1 MASLLE
7 RTEIGALVSEKREI
21 ISVPDSATV
30 LDALEFMLHS
40 PVFPLAYPSPAS
52 LPPACLFLA
61 PLSPSLSP
69 FPPPAH
75 LPMPLFPPPLPLPL
89 SPSLLFL
96 PLSSFSLSP
105 LSPSLLFLPLSS
117 FSLSPLSPSLLFLPL
132 SSFSLSPL
140 SPSLLFLPPLSAF
153 SLSPLSPTSFRFL
166 PLSSFSHLFPLSPSL
181 LFLPPLSAFSL
192 SPLSPTSFRF
202 PPLSSFS
209 HLFPLST
216 SLLSHPQLMN
226 ANGIVALPVA
236 APPGKW
242 LGAGGA
248 NIVDGDK
255 HAFLSSPR
263 SARCDGT
270 ADQQCVAR
278 GRERETLSSLMPSSL
293 PPSSLPPSSLPPSS
307 LPPSS
312 LPPSSLP
319 PSSLPPSSPSLSLLP
334 SLPTRVPS
342 FNFPSRRGVSTADLA
357 MHLGVVS
364 MADVAMHVVRE
375 AARPAALKAGVVSLI
390 GNSPEGLSL
399 WVASTSTPL
408 VDAMEPLSKGIHR
421 LLVRCPIAPPAAPSP
436 AYAAPTA
443 MTFATP
449 PLRHLRLRDRQQ
461 QKTDVAAFLLLH
473 VDALGDV
480 AQRTVEQLGLAD
492 PLFPPLAIVSGIT
505 VTAALRL
512 MQRAGG
518 VRAVAVVAGSAEEE
532 ERMEEGEGSGAAS
545 AAGADVAGGRGGGGG
560 GAGRGRERGEAGWVR
575 GGRLLGTLS
584 VSDLRGMDAE
594 TLAQLT
600 SMKVRD
606 FLAHMASL
614 SPEGR
619 RPSIT
624 CRMAAPLAEVM
635 ALAATN
641 RVHRVWVTGE
651 DDELLGVV
659 SLTDVISACRRAGG
673 HW

>member
-1 MASLLE
+1 
-7 RTEIGALVSEKREI
+7 
-21 ISVPDSATV
+21 
-30 LDALEFMLHS
+30 MLHS

-69 FPPPAH
+69 FPPPTH

-140 SPSLLFLPPLSAF
+140 SPSLLFLPLSSF

-181 LFLPPLSAFSL
+181 LFLPPLSAFHL

-248 NIVDGDK
+248 NIVDGEK
-255 HAFLSSPR
+255 
-263 SARCDGT
+263 
-270 ADQQCVAR
+270 QYI
-278 GRERETLSSLMPSSL
+278 
-293 PPSSLPPSSLPPSS
+293 
-307 LPPSS
+307 
-312 LPPSSLP
+312 
-319 PSSLPPSSPSLSLLP
+319 
-334 SLPTRVPS
+334 
-342 FNFPSRRGVSTADLA
+342 
-357 MHLGVVS
+357 GVVS

-443 MTFATP
+443 MTFGHATP
-449 PLRHLRLRDRQQ
+449 EAPETQGSPAAEGGAEAADATGGEAAAAEGEAGTTEEASDAARPATGAESEAAAPPLALKHSYHFVSQ
-461 QKTDVAAFLLLH
+461 TDVAAFLLLH

>member
-1 MASLLE
+1 MHLMVHATLTGVPSCLPLP
-7 RTEIGALVSEKREI
+7 RVPPPCMSFPCTTLPVPITVS
-21 ISVPDSATV
+21 SAR
-30 LDALEFMLHS
+30 
-40 PVFPLAYPSPAS
+40 PSPHAS
-52 LPPACLFLA
+52 LPSP
-61 PLSPSLSP
+61 PSPS
-69 FPPPAH
+69 A
-75 LPMPLFPPPLPLPL
+75 
-89 SPSLLFL
+89 
-96 PLSSFSLSP
+96 
-105 LSPSLLFLPLSS
+105 

-166 PLSSFSHLFPLSPSL
+166 PLSSFSHLFPLS
-181 LFLPPLSAFSL
+181 
-192 SPLSPTSFRF
+192 
-202 PPLSSFS
+202 
-209 HLFPLST
+209 T

-248 NIVDGDK
+248 NIVDGEK
-255 HAFLSSPR
+255 
-263 SARCDGT
+263 
-270 ADQQCVAR
+270 QYI
-278 GRERETLSSLMPSSL
+278 
-293 PPSSLPPSSLPPSS
+293 
-307 LPPSS
+307 
-312 LPPSSLP
+312 
-319 PSSLPPSSPSLSLLP
+319 
-334 SLPTRVPS
+334 
-342 FNFPSRRGVSTADLA
+342 
-357 MHLGVVS
+357 GVVS

-443 MTFATP
+443 MTFGHATP
-449 PLRHLRLRDRQQ
+449 EAPETQGSPAAEGGAEAADATGGEAAAAEGEAGTTEEASDAARPATGAESEAAAPPPALKHSYHFVSQ
-461 QKTDVAAFLLLH
+461 TDVAAFLLLH

-600 SMKVRD
+600 SMKVRADPTSCVQSRCVYEGGGEQLLGTLSVSDLRGMDAETLAQLTSMKVRD

-673 HW
+673 HR